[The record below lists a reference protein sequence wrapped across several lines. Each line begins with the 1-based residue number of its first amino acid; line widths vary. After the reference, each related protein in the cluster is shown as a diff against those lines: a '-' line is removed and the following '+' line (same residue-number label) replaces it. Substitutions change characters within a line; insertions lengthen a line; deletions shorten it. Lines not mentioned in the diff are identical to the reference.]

1 MRESTRTAPTPTGD
15 PGMRR
20 SYPVRSRVLGFA
32 MALAAL
38 CAPSLSS
45 ALSVDATK
53 AEMVWNL
60 AKFVQWPQGTM
71 SKGRG
76 QLVVTILGEDEL
88 AVTLASELS
97 TRTVNGKPIFVRF
110 AQRVQD
116 IKGSHMVYIA
126 SPEMAHADAIL
137 EALKGTPVLT
147 LADSPGFAGRGGMV
161 NFSSIDGH
169 LRFEIHMGHTEQ
181 SGLHISSRL
190 LALARVIDNGR

>member
-1 MRESTRTAPTPTGD
+1 MRESTRTAPIRTGD
-15 PGMRR
+15 AGMRR
-20 SYPVRSRVLGFA
+20 SSPMRSRLLGFA

-38 CAPSLSS
+38 CAPSLGS

-60 AKFVQWPQGTM
+60 AKFVQWPDGTM
-71 SKGRG
+71 SKSRG

-88 AVTLASELS
+88 AATLASELS

-116 IKGSHMVYIA
+116 VKGSHMVYIA
-126 SPEMAHADAIL
+126 SPEMVHADAIL

-161 NFSSIDGH
+161 NFSSSDGRV
-169 LRFEIHMGHTEQ
+169 RFEIHMGHTEQ

>member
-1 MRESTRTAPTPTGD
+1 
-15 PGMRR
+15 MRR
-20 SYPVRSRVLGFA
+20 SLLVRFRMLVLGL
-32 MALAAL
+32 ALAAL
-38 CAPSLSS
+38 CAPATGS
-45 ALSVDATK
+45 ARSVDATK

-60 AKFVQWPQGTM
+60 AKFVQWPEGTM
-71 SKGRG
+71 SKSRG

-88 AVTLASELS
+88 AATLASELS

-116 IKGSHMVYIA
+116 VKGSHMVYIA
-126 SPEMAHADAIL
+126 APEMVHAEAIL

-161 NFSSIDGH
+161 NFSSSDGRV
-169 LRFEIHMGHTEQ
+169 RFEIHMGHTEQ